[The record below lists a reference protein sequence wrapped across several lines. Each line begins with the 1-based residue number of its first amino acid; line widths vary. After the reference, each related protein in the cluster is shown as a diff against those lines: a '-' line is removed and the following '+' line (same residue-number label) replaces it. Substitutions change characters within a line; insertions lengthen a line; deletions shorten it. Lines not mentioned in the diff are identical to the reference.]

1 MEQIMKKAQYGDF
14 VKVQYTVT
22 LESGSRLIKK
32 DMMHFII
39 GSNDIPKDIE
49 HSVIGMKIGNS
60 KRIKI
65 PGHRIFGPYSAYKIM
80 EIGLNKLPKCNPEP
94 GVRIKIPGVPHS
106 VKVVNVTKTK
116 VTVDTNHPLTKEV
129 LMFSIKLLD
138 ITFTA

>member
-1 MEQIMKKAQYGDF
+1 MKKAQYGDF

-22 LESGSRLIKK
+22 LESGTRLIKNET
-32 DMMHFII
+32 MHFII
-39 GSNDIPKDIE
+39 GSNNIPKDIE

-60 KRIKI
+60 KRVKI
-65 PGHRIFGPYSAYKIM
+65 PGHRIFGSYSVHKIM
-80 EIGLNKLPKCNPEP
+80 QIGRNKLPQCNPEP
-94 GVRIKIPGVPHS
+94 GVRVKIPGVSHS

-116 VTVDTNHPLTKEV
+116 VTVDTNHPLIKEV

>member
-1 MEQIMKKAQYGDF
+1 MKKAQYGDF

-22 LESGSRLIKK
+22 LENGIRLIKEGT
-32 DMMHFII
+32 MHFII

-65 PGHRIFGPYSAYKIM
+65 PGNRIFGPYSVHKIM
-80 EIGLNKLPKCNPEP
+80 QMGRNKLPQCNPEP
-94 GVRIKIPGVPHS
+94 GVRVKIPGVPHS

-116 VTVDTNHPLTKEV
+116 VTLDTNHPLTKEV